1 MNELARF
8 LDAGSSVNSR
18 PVANNIAGPNHP
30 VRVRDSNE
38 WNFDADLKALQEAYD
53 ENGSPVEVN
62 FRTLVP
68 LGSGVDR
75 ATHLFHSYPAK
86 LLLNIPL
93 FFINCT
99 KYSSPNDVVF
109 DPFSG
114 SGTVLVEALLAGR
127 RALGADANP
136 LARLI
141 AAAKTTHID
150 ADIISTA
157 LRLIISS
164 IDLHHQVPFTTT
176 IKKDMWFSEDVV
188 LSLGALLYSIRKNT
202 DGTVRGFMESCFS
215 ACVKRLS
222 VSDPRLSVPVRL
234 KGEALSKHVLNF
246 PPAIDLFIKVVGTNS
261 VRLAK
266 MPVGCTSV
274 IHTDARQ
281 EQPDGT
287 VQADLII
294 TSPPYAGAQKYIRA
308 SSLSI
313 GWLGLA
319 PSDRLRELEKLNI
332 GREHFSKSDYSVD
345 TPSLLPGAQEALAKI
360 KSINPLRSHIANTYL
375 REMDDAAGAIVSRLR
390 QDGHLVLVVGDNMIC
405 GHKFPTSQFV
415 KEIFTSKGLSTTLE
429 LVDDIRSR
437 GLMTKR
443 NKTAGTIEREHV
455 IVFQK
460 R

>member
-1 MNELARF
+1 MNEFVRS
-8 LDAGSSVNSR
+8 LDASSSAGSR
-18 PVANNIAGPNHP
+18 PAASDIARPNAP
-30 VRVRDSNE
+30 IRVRDSNE
-38 WNFDADLKALQEAYD
+38 WNFDADLQALQEAY
-53 ENGSPVEVN
+53 EESGSPVAVN
-62 FRTLVP
+62 FRSLVP

-99 KYSSPNDVVF
+99 KYSSPNDVVY

-141 AAAKTTHID
+141 ATAKTTHVYPD
-150 ADIISTA
+150 VISTA
-157 LRLIISS
+157 LDTIVSN
-164 IDLHHQVPFTTT
+164 IDLRNQLPFTTT
-176 IKKDMWFSEDVV
+176 IKRDMWFSEDVV
-188 LSLGALLYSIRKNT
+188 LSLGALLYSIRNNT
-202 DGTVRGFMESCFS
+202 TGNILAFMEACFS

-234 KGEALSKHVLNF
+234 KGEALSEHVLNS
-246 PPAIDLFIKVVGTNS
+246 PVAIDLFIKVVEANS
-261 VRLAK
+261 ARLAK
-266 MPVGCTSV
+266 MPAGCTSV

-281 EQPDGT
+281 AQPDGAIQ
-287 VQADLII
+287 VDLII

-332 GREHFSKSDYSVD
+332 GREHFCKSDYNAD
-345 TPSLLPGAQEALAKI
+345 ITPLLPGAREVLAKI
-360 KSINPLRSHIANTYL
+360 KSVNPLRSHIADTYL
-375 REMDDAAGAIVSRLR
+375 REMDDAANAIVSRLR
-390 QDGHLVLVVGDNMIC
+390 QHGHLVLVVGDNMIC
-405 GHKFPTSQFV
+405 GHTFPTSQFV
-415 KEIFTSKGLSTTLE
+415 KEIFASKGLSTALE